1 MYVAFPHLP
10 SHTPWA
16 SSQGSHQVT
25 HLHPRLPPALLSG
38 DPQLSLDPED
48 PLEEGMATHSN
59 VLAWKIPMDR
69 GAQGATVHRVAES
82 DTTEAT

>member
-1 MYVAFPHLP
+1 MLGVPGRTEPQHPDELLYVAFPHLP

-38 DPQLSLDPED
+38 DPQLRHIS
-48 PLEEGMATHSN
+48 
-59 VLAWKIPMDR
+59 
-69 GAQGATVHRVAES
+69 
-82 DTTEAT
+82 